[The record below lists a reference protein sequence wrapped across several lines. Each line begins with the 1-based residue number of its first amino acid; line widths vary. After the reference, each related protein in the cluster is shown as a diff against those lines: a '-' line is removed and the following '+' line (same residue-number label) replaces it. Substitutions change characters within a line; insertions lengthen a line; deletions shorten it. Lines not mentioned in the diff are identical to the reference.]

1 MYSVVA
7 AQEDQDVEDELSRA
21 QKKLRKLKA
30 NISSQSKKNFVL
42 ERDVRY
48 LDSRIA
54 LLIQNRMALDEQNEI
69 VSQLEESTDVQ
80 LGSFPDDRKLQQY
93 GNLFCLLQS
102 EPRHI
107 ANLTRLVSLGEI
119 DQLLQTV
126 MFTIYGNQYE
136 SREENLLLT
145 MFQTVLSAQFESSSE
160 YTNLLRA
167 NTPVSR
173 MMTTYTRR
181 GPGQQYLKSVLS
193 ERINSLIEHR
203 NLNLEINP
211 LKVYEQMIEQV
222 TAETGSEPDALP
234 RVVAPEQITTNK
246 DVIAIMTPRYLMLIE
261 IANTMLTTIIDNLSN
276 IPYGIRWICKQIK
289 QLTRRKFPEASEQI
303 ISSLIGAFFFLR
315 FINPA
320 IVTPSGYMLV
330 DSPPGDNPRRTLT
343 LIAKLLQNVVNQPT
357 HNKEPYITP
366 LQPFVDDNAQRV
378 IKFLNDVCEVPD
390 FYETLEMDQYIALSK
405 KDLSL
410 DITLNEVYS
419 MHFLLEKHIDHLAPD
434 KANHLRILIKEV
446 GGAPPQVLRSENRSI
461 ILPLFSRWETP
472 IADITHS
479 LDITQHDLLFM
490 ETKSTFVQILR
501 SLPEDSPA
509 SKGPL
514 NLAVVADTAAQTRDG
529 AVVRRGI
536 RALDMLRDLADA
548 GLVDPND
555 RYNPLTGEVE
565 EEIAHLGSI
574 REKVVTEMT
583 SLQAV
588 YKTICDHND
597 YLKNQLDTYRAY
609 LLNVREQA
617 GGSKGSEALTRGI
630 GVVAVSGKQKK
641 QAKTVI
647 GPFKYSHGHLERDGV
662 IASSNIPANRRSNIY
677 FNISSPNPGTFVIS
691 LHYKGR
697 NRGLLELDL
706 KLDDL
711 LEMQQNNVQLLD
723 LEYVHFNV
731 ARILGMLNAKPFQ
744 R

>member
-1 MYSVVA
+1 
-7 AQEDQDVEDELSRA
+7 
-21 QKKLRKLKA
+21 
-30 NISSQSKKNFVL
+30 
-42 ERDVRY
+42 
-48 LDSRIA
+48 
-54 LLIQNRMALDEQNEI
+54 
-69 VSQLEESTDVQ
+69 
-80 LGSFPDDRKLQQY
+80 
-93 GNLFCLLQS
+93 LFCLLQS

-145 MFQTVLSAQFESSSE
+145 MFQTVLSAQFDSSTE

-181 GPGQQYLKSVLS
+181 GPGQQYLKSVLA
-193 ERINSLIEHR
+193 ERINSLIEHQD
-203 NLNLEINP
+203 LNLEINP

-222 TAETGSEPDALP
+222 TTETGIEPPSLP
-234 RVVAPEQITTNK
+234 RVASPEQIMNNR
-246 DVIAIMTPRYLMLIE
+246 DVLSIMTPRYVMLIE
-261 IANTMLTTIIDNLSN
+261 IANTMLTTIIDNINN

-289 QLTRRKFPEASEQI
+289 QLTRRKFPDAGEQI

-330 DSPPGDNPRRTLT
+330 EATPGDHPRRTLT

-378 IKFLNDVCEVPD
+378 VKFLNDICEVPD

-419 MHFLLEKHIDHLAPD
+419 MHHLLEKHIEHLAPD
-434 KANHLRILIKEV
+434 KANHLRILVKEV
-446 GGAPPQVLRSENRSI
+446 GNAPPQVMRSENKSI

-472 IADITHS
+472 IADITQS
-479 LDITQHDLLFM
+479 LDITKHDLLFM

-501 SLPEDSPA
+501 SLPEDSKA
-509 SKGPL
+509 SKEPL
-514 NLAVVADTAAQTRDG
+514 NLSMVADTAAQTKDG
-529 AVVRRGI
+529 ALVRRGLK
-536 RALDMLRDLADA
+536 ALEMLRELADA
-548 GLVDPND
+548 GLVDPRD

-574 REKVVTEMT
+574 RDKVVKEMS

-597 YLKNQLDTYRAY
+597 YLKGQLDTYRAY

-617 GGSKGSEALTRGI
+617 GGSKGSEAITRGI

-641 QAKTVI
+641 TAKTQLI
-647 GPFKYSHGHLERDGV
+647 GPFKYSHGHLERDGI
-662 IASSNIPANRRSNIY
+662 IASSNIPANRRSNIF
-677 FNISSPNPGTFVIS
+677 FNISSPIPGTFVIS